1 MMRLFC
7 PIYPI
12 IASTHRSGNVA
23 GARGNLKSARK
34 SAAVFRG
41 LQRKVVNRQYVF
53 ASAALSA
60 RDEPQ
65 QRESGGIRI
74 GRVGSYSRPAGPT
87 HWSVLLAMRYGLQGN
102 HREDFKMTKTNDI
115 LSNESLGFD
124 PDVLAQRYAEEREK
138 RIRPDAETQFVQLS
152 HDSPF
157 ANKYLEEDPYSE
169 TLDRAPLKDQREVIV
184 IGGGWVGMLT
194 AARLSQAGIRD
205 VRIVESGSDFGG
217 TWYWNRYPGAQCDIE
232 SYSYLPLLEETG
244 YIPKLRYSY
253 ASEIYEHA
261 QRIGKHFDLYK
272 DAVFQTW
279 VTELRWL
286 EDESLWLVTTNRGDA
301 MRARHICLGTG
312 PANRPR
318 LPGIPGVEQ
327 FKGHSFHTCRW
338 DYDYTGGGPTGNLTG
353 LADKT
358 VAIIGTG
365 ATAVQC
371 VPALGESAKQ
381 LYVFQRTPSSVDVRN
396 NAETDPLWAES
407 LEPGWQRDRQ
417 KKFGEAFLGGPIDPA
432 FVDDGWT
439 RLTRNL
445 KELVAQSEER
455 ISGLAQIA
463 DFKTMETIRGLVDE
477 TVKDP
482 EVAEKLKAYY
492 NQFCKRPT
500 FNDFYL
506 DTFNRPNVELVDVS
520 ASQGVEAITE
530 TGIIANGQEY
540 PVDCI
545 IYASGFEITS
555 SYERRLGIPI
565 FGVAGQSI
573 YEHWEAGMRS
583 MHGLMVSGFPNL
595 FLCGGGF
602 VFQLG
607 ANYAHGIDVQAGHV
621 AYTIGE
627 LSRRGIRSANVSL
640 DAEERWIADQLET
653 KGGGFVLGGSPDTCT
668 PGYYNQEGTAKRYRN
683 VRRETYS
690 KGVGAYMKLL
700 RAWRDDGQLDG
711 LDLD

>member
-1 MMRLFC
+1 M
-7 PIYPI
+7 
-12 IASTHRSGNVA
+12 A
-23 GARGNLKSARK
+23 
-34 SAAVFRG
+34 
-41 LQRKVVNRQYVF
+41 
-53 ASAALSA
+53 
-60 RDEPQ
+60 
-65 QRESGGIRI
+65 
-74 GRVGSYSRPAGPT
+74 
-87 HWSVLLAMRYGLQGN
+87 
-102 HREDFKMTKTNDI
+102 TNDEVI
-115 LSNESLGFD
+115 SPEVLGFD
-124 PDVLAQRYAEEREK
+124 PDALAQRYAAERDK
-138 RIRPDAETQFVQLS
+138 RIRADAEAQFVQLS

-157 ANKYLEEDPYSE
+157 SNKYLEDDPYCKA
-169 TLDRAPLKDQREVIV
+169 LDRAPLKDQREVIV

-194 AARLSQAGIRD
+194 AARLVEAGISD
-205 VRIVESGSDFGG
+205 VRIVESGGDFGG

-244 YIPKLRYSY
+244 YVPKLRFSY

-261 QRIGKHFDLYK
+261 QRIGRHFDLYK

-286 EDESLWLVTTNRGDA
+286 EDESMWLVATNRGDE
-301 MRARHICLGTG
+301 MRARHVCLGTG

-318 LPGIPGVEQ
+318 LPGIPGVGK

-338 DYDYTGGGPTGNLTG
+338 DYDYTGGGPDGGLTG

-371 VPALGESAKQ
+371 VPALGEGAKQ

-396 NAETDPLWAES
+396 NAETDPEWAKN
-407 LEPGWQRDRQ
+407 LKPGWQKERQ

-432 FVDDGWT
+432 FADDGWT
-439 RLTRNL
+439 RLTRNVT
-445 KELVAQSEER
+445 ELANQTAGKVP
-455 ISGLAQIA
+455 GLLQIA
-463 DFKTMETIRGLVDE
+463 DFKTMEEIRGLVDD

-482 EVAEKLKAYY
+482 DVTEKLKAYY

-520 ASQGVEAITE
+520 ATQGVEAITE
-530 TGIIANGQEY
+530 NGIIANDKEY
-540 PVDCI
+540 AVDCI
-545 IYASGFEITS
+545 VYASGFEITS

-565 FGVAGQSI
+565 FGIGGESI
-573 YEHWEAGMRS
+573 YEHWREGMRT

-621 AYTIGE
+621 AYTITE
-627 LSRRGIRSANVSL
+627 LGSRGVKAANVSIT
-640 DAEERWIADQLET
+640 AEERWIADQLET

-668 PGYYNQEGTAKRYRN
+668 PGYYNQEGTTQRYRD

-700 RAWRDDGQLDG
+700 RQWREDGELEG
-711 LDLD
+711 LELN

>member
-1 MMRLFC
+1 M
-7 PIYPI
+7 
-12 IASTHRSGNVA
+12 ATKD
-23 GARGNLKSARK
+23 NLISPD
-34 SAAVFRG
+34 V
-41 LQRKVVNRQYVF
+41 
-53 ASAALSA
+53 
-60 RDEPQ
+60 
-65 QRESGGIRI
+65 
-74 GRVGSYSRPAGPT
+74 
-87 HWSVLLAMRYGLQGN
+87 
-102 HREDFKMTKTNDI
+102 
-115 LSNESLGFD
+115 LGFD
-124 PDVLAQRYAEEREK
+124 PDALAKRYAVERDK
-138 RIRPDAETQFVQLS
+138 RIRADAEEQFVQLS

-157 ANKYLEEDPYSE
+157 TNKYLQEDPYCKP
-169 TLDRAPLKDQREVIV
+169 LDRAPLKDQREVIV

-194 AARLSQAGIRD
+194 AARLAEAGITD

-244 YIPKLRYSY
+244 YVPKLRFSY

-261 QRIGKHFDLYK
+261 QRIGRHFDLYK

-286 EDESLWLVTTNRGDA
+286 EDESVWLLATDRGDQ
-301 MRARHICLGTG
+301 MRARHVCLGTG

-318 LPGIPGVEQ
+318 LPGIPGVEK
-327 FKGHSFHTCRW
+327 FKGHSFHTSRW
-338 DYDYTGGGPTGNLTG
+338 DYDYTGGGPDGGLSG

-371 VPALGESAKQ
+371 IPALGDGAKQ
-381 LYVFQRTPSSVDVRN
+381 LYVFQRTPSSVDMRN
-396 NAETDPLWAES
+396 NAETDPEWAKS
-407 LEPGWQRDRQ
+407 LKPGWQRERQ

-432 FVDDGWT
+432 FADDGWT
-439 RLTRNL
+439 RLTRNVA
-445 KELVAQSEER
+445 ELASQIPGKVP
-455 ISGLAQIA
+455 GLVQIA
-463 DFKTMETIRGLVDE
+463 DFKTMEEIRGLVDD
-477 TVKDP
+477 TVQNP

-520 ASQGVEAITE
+520 ATQGVEAITE
-530 TGIIANGQEY
+530 NGIVANGKEY
-540 PVDCI
+540 AVDCI
-545 IYASGFEITS
+545 VYASGFEITS

-565 FGVAGQSI
+565 FGIGGKSI
-573 YEHWEAGMRS
+573 YEHWQEGMRT

-621 AYTIGE
+621 AYTISE
-627 LSRRGIRSANVSL
+627 LGSRGVKAANVSVA
-640 DAEERWIADQLET
+640 AEERWIADQLET

-668 PGYYNQEGTAKRYRN
+668 PGYYNQEGTTQRYRN

-700 RAWRDDGQLDG
+700 RQWRADGELEG
-711 LDLD
+711 LELN

>member
-1 MMRLFC
+1 M
-7 PIYPI
+7 
-12 IASTHRSGNVA
+12 A
-23 GARGNLKSARK
+23 
-34 SAAVFRG
+34 
-41 LQRKVVNRQYVF
+41 
-53 ASAALSA
+53 
-60 RDEPQ
+60 
-65 QRESGGIRI
+65 
-74 GRVGSYSRPAGPT
+74 
-87 HWSVLLAMRYGLQGN
+87 
-102 HREDFKMTKTNDI
+102 TNDEVI
-115 LSNESLGFD
+115 SPEVLGFD
-124 PDVLAQRYAEEREK
+124 PDALAQRYAAERDK
-138 RIRPDAETQFVQLS
+138 RIRADAEAQFVQLS

-157 ANKYLEEDPYSE
+157 TNKYLEDDPYCKA
-169 TLDRAPLKDQREVIV
+169 LDRAPLKDQREVIV

-194 AARLSQAGIRD
+194 AARLVEAGISD
-205 VRIVESGSDFGG
+205 VRIVESGGDFGG

-244 YIPKLRYSY
+244 YVPKLRFSY

-261 QRIGKHFDLYK
+261 QRIGRHFDLYK

-286 EDESLWLVTTNRGDA
+286 EDESMWLVATNRGDE
-301 MRARHICLGTG
+301 MRARHVCLGTG

-318 LPGIPGVEQ
+318 LPGIPGVGK

-338 DYDYTGGGPTGNLTG
+338 DYDYTGGGPDGGLTG

-371 VPALGESAKQ
+371 VPALGEGAKQ

-396 NAETDPLWAES
+396 NAETDPEWAKN
-407 LEPGWQRDRQ
+407 LKPGWQKERQ

-432 FVDDGWT
+432 FADDGWT
-439 RLTRNL
+439 RLTRNVT
-445 KELVAQSEER
+445 ELANQTAGKVP
-455 ISGLAQIA
+455 GLLQIA
-463 DFKTMETIRGLVDE
+463 DFKTMEEIRGLVDD

-482 EVAEKLKAYY
+482 AVAEKLKAYY

-520 ASQGVEAITE
+520 ATQGVEAITE
-530 TGIIANGQEY
+530 NGIIANDKEY
-540 PVDCI
+540 AVDCI
-545 IYASGFEITS
+545 VYASGFEITS

-565 FGVAGQSI
+565 FGIGGESI
-573 YEHWEAGMRS
+573 YEHWREGMRT

-621 AYTIGE
+621 AYTITE
-627 LSRRGIRSANVSL
+627 LGSRGVKAANVSIT
-640 DAEERWIADQLET
+640 AEERWIADQLET

-668 PGYYNQEGTAKRYRN
+668 PGYYNQEGTTQRYRD

-700 RAWRDDGQLDG
+700 RQWREDGELEG
-711 LDLD
+711 LELN

>member
-1 MMRLFC
+1 MTATDN
-7 PIYPI
+7 P
-12 IASTHRSGNVA
+12 
-23 GARGNLKSARK
+23 
-34 SAAVFRG
+34 
-41 LQRKVVNRQYVF
+41 
-53 ASAALSA
+53 LS
-60 RDEPQ
+60 
-65 QRESGGIRI
+65 RE
-74 GRVGSYSRPAGPT
+74 
-87 HWSVLLAMRYGLQGN
+87 
-102 HREDFKMTKTNDI
+102 K
-115 LSNESLGFD
+115 LGFD
-124 PDVLAQRYAEEREK
+124 PDALAKRYALEREK
-138 RIRPDAETQFVQLS
+138 RVRPDAEAQFVQLS

-157 ANKYLEEDPYSE
+157 GNKYLEEDPYCEPDS
-169 TLDRAPLKDQREVIV
+169 RAPLKDEREVIV

-194 AARLSQAGIRD
+194 AARLIQAGVQD
-205 VRIVESGSDFGG
+205 VRIVESGGDFGG

-244 YIPKLRYSY
+244 YVPKLRFSY

-261 QRIGKHFDLYK
+261 QRIGQHFNLYK

-286 EDESLWLVTTNRGDA
+286 EDEAMWLVSTNRGDE
-301 MRARHICLGTG
+301 MRARHVCLGTG

-318 LPGIPGVEQ
+318 LPGIPGVES

-338 DYDYTGGGPTGNLTG
+338 DYDYTGGGPEGNLTG
-353 LADKT
+353 LKDKN

-371 VPALGESAKQ
+371 VPALGKSAKQ
-381 LYVFQRTPSSVDVRN
+381 LYVFQRTPSSVDLRN
-396 NAETDPLWAES
+396 NAETDPEWAKN
-407 LEPGWQRDRQ
+407 LKPGWQKERQ

-445 KELVAQSEER
+445 KAMASQVEGKAPGLVQM
-455 ISGLAQIA
+455 A
-463 DFKTMETIRGLVDE
+463 DFKTMEDIRGLVDDA
-477 TVKDP
+477 VKDP

-500 FNDFYL
+500 FNDYYL
-506 DTFNRPNVELVDVS
+506 DTFNRPNVELIDVS
-520 ASQGVEAITE
+520 ATQGVEAIT
-530 TGIIANGQEY
+530 ANGIMANGKEY

-545 IYASGFEITS
+545 VYASGFEITS
-555 SYERRLGIPI
+555 SYERRLGIPV
-565 FGVAGQSI
+565 FGIEGKSI
-573 YEHWEAGMRS
+573 YDHWQDGMRT

-621 AYTIGE
+621 AYTISE
-627 LSRRGIRSANVSL
+627 LANRGIKSANVSNE
-640 DAEERWIADQLET
+640 AEERWIADQLET
-653 KGGGFVLGGSPDTCT
+653 KGSGLVLGGSPDTCT

-700 RAWRDDGQLDG
+700 RKWREDGG
-711 LDLD
+711 LNGLELE

>member
-1 MMRLFC
+1 M
-7 PIYPI
+7 
-12 IASTHRSGNVA
+12 A
-23 GARGNLKSARK
+23 
-34 SAAVFRG
+34 
-41 LQRKVVNRQYVF
+41 
-53 ASAALSA
+53 
-60 RDEPQ
+60 
-65 QRESGGIRI
+65 
-74 GRVGSYSRPAGPT
+74 
-87 HWSVLLAMRYGLQGN
+87 
-102 HREDFKMTKTNDI
+102 TNDEVI
-115 LSNESLGFD
+115 SPEVLGFD
-124 PDVLAQRYAEEREK
+124 PDALAQRYAAERDK
-138 RIRPDAETQFVQLS
+138 RIRADAEAQFVQLS

-157 ANKYLEEDPYSE
+157 TNKYLEDDPYCKA
-169 TLDRAPLKDQREVIV
+169 LDRAPLKDQREVIV

-194 AARLSQAGIRD
+194 AARLVEAGISD
-205 VRIVESGSDFGG
+205 VRIVESGGDFGG

-244 YIPKLRYSY
+244 YVPKLRFSY

-261 QRIGKHFDLYK
+261 QRIGRHFDLYK

-286 EDESLWLVTTNRGDA
+286 EDESMWLVATNRGDE
-301 MRARHICLGTG
+301 MRARHVCLGTG

-318 LPGIPGVEQ
+318 LPGIPGVGK

-338 DYDYTGGGPTGNLTG
+338 DYDYTGGGPDGGLTG

-371 VPALGESAKQ
+371 VPALGEGAKQ

-396 NAETDPLWAES
+396 NAETDPEWAKN
-407 LEPGWQRDRQ
+407 LKPGWQKERQ

-432 FVDDGWT
+432 FADDGWT
-439 RLTRNL
+439 RLTRNVT
-445 KELVAQSEER
+445 ELANQTAGKVP
-455 ISGLAQIA
+455 GLLQIA
-463 DFKTMETIRGLVDE
+463 DFKTMEEIRGLVDD

-482 EVAEKLKAYY
+482 DVAEKLKAYY

-520 ASQGVEAITE
+520 ATQGVEAITE
-530 TGIIANGQEY
+530 NGIIANDKEY
-540 PVDCI
+540 AVDCI
-545 IYASGFEITS
+545 VYASGFEITS

-565 FGVAGQSI
+565 FGIGGESI
-573 YEHWEAGMRS
+573 YEHWREGMRT

-621 AYTIGE
+621 AYTITE
-627 LSRRGIRSANVSL
+627 LGSRGVKAANVSIT
-640 DAEERWIADQLET
+640 AEERWIADQLET

-668 PGYYNQEGTAKRYRN
+668 PGYYNQEGTTQRYRD

-700 RAWRDDGQLDG
+700 RQWREDGKLEG
-711 LDLD
+711 LELN

>member
-1 MMRLFC
+1 M
-7 PIYPI
+7 
-12 IASTHRSGNVA
+12 SKNDNV
-23 GARGNLKSARK
+23 
-34 SAAVFRG
+34 
-41 LQRKVVNRQYVF
+41 
-53 ASAALSA
+53 
-60 RDEPQ
+60 
-65 QRESGGIRI
+65 
-74 GRVGSYSRPAGPT
+74 
-87 HWSVLLAMRYGLQGN
+87 
-102 HREDFKMTKTNDI
+102 
-115 LSNESLGFD
+115 LSNDALGFD
-124 PDVLAQRYAEEREK
+124 PDVLAQRYTTERDK
-138 RIRPDAETQFVQLS
+138 RIRADAEEQFLQLS

-157 ANKYLEEDPYSE
+157 ANKYLEEDPYCE
-169 TLDRAPLKDQREVIV
+169 PLERAPLKDEREVIV

-194 AARLSQAGIRD
+194 ATRLIQAGIRD
-205 VRIVESGSDFGG
+205 VRIIESGGDFGG

-244 YIPKLRYSY
+244 YVPKLRFSY

-286 EDESLWLVTTNRGDA
+286 EDESVWQVKTNRGDE

-338 DYDYTGGGPTGNLTG
+338 DYNYTGGSPEGDLTG

-371 VPALGESAKQ
+371 VPALGAGAKQ

-396 NAETDPLWAES
+396 NAETDPEWAKN
-407 LEPGWQRDRQ
+407 LKPGWQKQRQ

-432 FVDDGWT
+432 FADDGWT
-439 RLTRNL
+439 RLTRNVT
-445 KELVAQSEER
+445 ELARQTEGK
-455 ISGLAQIA
+455 IPGLVQIA
-463 DFKTMETIRGLVDE
+463 DFKTMEAIRSLVDDAVE
-477 TVKDP
+477 DAA
-482 EVAEKLKAYY
+482 VADKLKAYY

-506 DTFNRPNVELVDVS
+506 ETFNRPNVELVDVS
-520 ASQGVEAITE
+520 ATQGVEAITE
-530 TGIIANGQEY
+530 NGIVANGKEY
-540 PVDCI
+540 AVDCI
-545 IYASGFEITS
+545 VYASGFEITS

-565 FGVAGQSI
+565 FGVEDKSI
-573 YEHWEAGMRS
+573 YEHWQEGMRT

-607 ANYAHGIDVQAGHV
+607 ANYAHGIDVQASHV
-621 AYTIGE
+621 AYTISE
-627 LSRRGIRSANVSL
+627 LANRGIKSANVSFA
-640 DAEERWIADQLET
+640 AEESWIADQLET
-653 KGGGFVLGGSPDTCT
+653 KGSGFVLGGSPDTCT
-668 PGYYNQEGTAKRYRN
+668 PGYYNQEGTTERYRN

-700 RAWRDDGQLDG
+700 RQWRADGELKG
-711 LDLD
+711 LELR

>member
-1 MMRLFC
+1 M
-7 PIYPI
+7 
-12 IASTHRSGNVA
+12 SV
-23 GARGNLKSARK
+23 KSDPF
-34 SAAVFRG
+34 S
-41 LQRKVVNRQYVF
+41 
-53 ASAALSA
+53 
-60 RDEPQ
+60 
-65 QRESGGIRI
+65 I
-74 GRVGSYSRPAGPT
+74 
-87 HWSVLLAMRYGLQGN
+87 
-102 HREDFKMTKTNDI
+102 
-115 LSNESLGFD
+115 ESLGFD
-124 PDVLAQRYAEEREK
+124 ADALAKRYAEEREK
-138 RIRPDAETQFVQLS
+138 RIREDAEAQFVQLS

-157 ANKYLEEDPYSE
+157 ANKYLEEDPYCE
-169 TLDRAPLKDQREVIV
+169 PVQREPIKDEREVIV

-194 AARLSQAGIRD
+194 AARLVQAGIEG
-205 VRIVESGSDFGG
+205 VRIVESGGDFGG

-244 YIPKLRYSY
+244 YVPKLRYSF
-253 ASEIYEHA
+253 APEIYEHA
-261 QRIGKHFDLYK
+261 QRIGEHFGLYE

-286 EDESLWLVTTNRGDA
+286 DNEKRWLVQTNHGDE

-318 LPGIPGVEQ
+318 LPGIPGVED

-338 DYDYTGGGPTGNLTG
+338 DYDYTGGSHEGGLDN

-396 NAETDPLWAES
+396 NAETDPEWAAG
-407 LEPGWQRDRQ
+407 LKPGWQKERQ

-432 FVDDGWT
+432 FIDDGWT
-439 RLTRNL
+439 RLTRNVKAL
-445 KELVAQSEER
+445 ASKATEQVSNLVQ
-455 ISGLAQIA
+455 LA
-463 DFKTMETIRGLVDE
+463 DFKTMEEIRGLVDE

-482 EVAEKLKAYY
+482 ETADKLKAYY

-500 FNDFYL
+500 FNDHYL
-506 DTFNRPNVELVDVS
+506 ATFNRENVELVDVS
-520 ASQGVEAITE
+520 TTQGVEAITE
-530 TGIIANGQEY
+530 RGIMANGKEY
-540 PVDCI
+540 EVDCI

-565 FGVAGQSI
+565 FGMGGQSI
-573 YEHWEAGMRS
+573 YEHWQDGMRS

-595 FLCGGGF
+595 YMCGGGF

-621 AYTIGE
+621 AYTISE
-627 LSRRGIRSANVSL
+627 LSRRGIQSANVSHE
-640 DAEERWIADQLET
+640 AEEQWISDQLDT
-653 KGGGFVLGGSPDTCT
+653 RISGFVLGGSPDTCT
-668 PGYYNQEGTAKRYRN
+668 PGYYNQEGTSKRYRD

-700 RAWRDDGQLDG
+700 RDWRESNTLEG
-711 LDLD
+711 LELS

>member
-1 MMRLFC
+1 MPAPDNVF
-7 PIYPI
+7 
-12 IASTHRSGNVA
+12 ST
-23 GARGNLKSARK
+23 
-34 SAAVFRG
+34 
-41 LQRKVVNRQYVF
+41 
-53 ASAALSA
+53 
-60 RDEPQ
+60 
-65 QRESGGIRI
+65 
-74 GRVGSYSRPAGPT
+74 
-87 HWSVLLAMRYGLQGN
+87 
-102 HREDFKMTKTNDI
+102 
-115 LSNESLGFD
+115 ESLGFD
-124 PDVLAQRYAEEREK
+124 PDALAQRYSAEREK
-138 RIRPDAETQFVQLS
+138 RIRPDAESQFVQLS
-152 HDSPF
+152 NDSPF
-157 ANKYLEEDPYSE
+157 ANKYLEEDPYCTASE
-169 TLDRAPLKDQREVIV
+169 RAPLKDEREVIV

-194 AARLSQAGIRD
+194 AARLIQAGVPD
-205 VRIVESGSDFGG
+205 VRIIESGGDFGG

-244 YIPKLRYSY
+244 YVPKLRFSY

-261 QRIGKHFDLYK
+261 QRIGRHFDLYK

-286 EDESLWLVTTNRGDA
+286 DDESKWLVTTNRGDE

-318 LPGIPGVEQ
+318 LPGIPGVET

-338 DYDYTGGGPTGNLTG
+338 DYDYTGGGPDGG
-353 LADKT
+353 LAGLSDKT

-371 VPALGESAKQ
+371 IPALGQSAKQ
-381 LYVFQRTPSSVDVRN
+381 LYVFQRTPSSVDLRN
-396 NAETDPLWAES
+396 NAETDPEWAKN
-407 LEPGWQRDRQ
+407 LKPGWQKERQ

-445 KELVAQSEER
+445 KDLLSQSE
-455 ISGLAQIA
+455 GKAPGAVQIA
-463 DFKTMETIRGLVDE
+463 DFKTMEEIRGLVDD

-482 EVAEKLKAYY
+482 VVAEKLKAYY

-506 DTFNRPNVELVDVS
+506 DTFNRSNVELVDVS
-520 ASQGVEAITE
+520 ASQGVEQINE
-530 TGIIANGQEY
+530 NGIVANGQEY

-545 IYASGFEITS
+545 VYASGFEITS

-565 FGVAGQSI
+565 YGAGGKSI
-573 YEHWEAGMRS
+573 YEHWQDGMRT

-621 AYTIGE
+621 AYTISE
-627 LSRRGIRSANVSL
+627 LSGRGIKSANASIE
-640 DAEERWIADQLET
+640 AEERWIADQLDS
-653 KGGGFVLGGSPDTCT
+653 KGSGFVLGGSPDTCT

-683 VRRETYS
+683 VRRETYG

-700 RAWRDDGQLDG
+700 RQWREDGNLDG
-711 LDLD
+711 LELN

>member
-1 MMRLFC
+1 M
-7 PIYPI
+7 
-12 IASTHRSGNVA
+12 
-23 GARGNLKSARK
+23 
-34 SAAVFRG
+34 
-41 LQRKVVNRQYVF
+41 
-53 ASAALSA
+53 
-60 RDEPQ
+60 D
-65 QRESGGIRI
+65 
-74 GRVGSYSRPAGPT
+74 
-87 HWSVLLAMRYGLQGN
+87 
-102 HREDFKMTKTNDI
+102 TNDKVI
-115 LSNESLGFD
+115 SPEALGFD
-124 PDVLAQRYAEEREK
+124 PDALSQRYAAERDK
-138 RIRPDAETQFVQLS
+138 RIRADAEAQFVQLS

-157 ANKYLEEDPYSE
+157 TNKYLEADPYCE
-169 TLDRAPLKDQREVIV
+169 PLERAPLKDEREVIV

-194 AARLSQAGIRD
+194 AARLVEAGITD
-205 VRIVESGSDFGG
+205 VRIVESGGDFGG

-244 YIPKLRYSY
+244 YIPKLRFSY

-286 EDESLWLVTTNRGDA
+286 EDESMWLVATNRGDE
-301 MRARHICLGTG
+301 MRARHVCLGTG

-318 LPGIPGVEQ
+318 LPGIPGVEK
-327 FKGHSFHTCRW
+327 FTGHSFHTCRW
-338 DYDYTGGGPTGNLTG
+338 DYEYTGGGPDGGLTG

-371 VPALGESAKQ
+371 VPALGAGAKQ
-381 LYVFQRTPSSVDVRN
+381 LYVFQRTPSSVDARN
-396 NAETDPLWAES
+396 NAETDPEWAKN
-407 LEPGWQRDRQ
+407 LKPGWQKERQ

-432 FVDDGWT
+432 FADDGWT

-445 KELVAQSEER
+445 SDLASQTEGKVPGLV
-455 ISGLAQIA
+455 QIA
-463 DFKTMETIRGLVDE
+463 DFKTMEEIRGLVDD
-477 TVKDP
+477 TVQDP

-520 ASQGVEAITE
+520 ATQGVEAITE
-530 TGIIANGQEY
+530 NGIVANGKEY
-540 PVDCI
+540 AVDCI
-545 IYASGFEITS
+545 VYASGFEITS

-565 FGVAGQSI
+565 FGVGGKSI
-573 YEHWEAGMRS
+573 YEHWQEGMRT

-621 AYTIGE
+621 AYTITE
-627 LSRRGIRSANVSL
+627 LRNRGVKAANVSVA
-640 DAEERWIADQLET
+640 AEERWIADQLET

-668 PGYYNQEGTAKRYRN
+668 PGYYNQEGTTQRYRN

-700 RAWRDDGQLDG
+700 RQWRADGELEG
-711 LDLD
+711 LELN

>member
-1 MMRLFC
+1 M
-7 PIYPI
+7 
-12 IASTHRSGNVA
+12 TKND
-23 GARGNLKSARK
+23 
-34 SAAVFRG
+34 AVFSSD
-41 LQRKVVNRQYVF
+41 
-53 ASAALSA
+53 A
-60 RDEPQ
+60 
-65 QRESGGIRI
+65 
-74 GRVGSYSRPAGPT
+74 
-87 HWSVLLAMRYGLQGN
+87 
-102 HREDFKMTKTNDI
+102 
-115 LSNESLGFD
+115 LGFD
-124 PDVLAQRYAEEREK
+124 PEVLSQRYAQERDK
-138 RIRPDAETQFVQLS
+138 RIRADAEAQFVQLS

-157 ANKYLEEDPYSE
+157 ANKYLQEDPYCE
-169 TLDRAPLKDQREVIV
+169 LQERAPLNDVREVIV

-194 AARLSQAGIRD
+194 AARLVQAGVSG
-205 VRIVESGSDFGG
+205 VRIVESGGDFGG

-244 YIPKLRYSY
+244 YVPKLRFSY

-261 QRIGKHFDLYK
+261 QRIGRHFDLYK
-272 DAVFQTW
+272 EAVFQTW

-286 EDESLWLVTTNRGDA
+286 EQESMWLVLTNRGDE
-301 MRARHICLGTG
+301 MRARHVCLGTG

-318 LPGIPGVEQ
+318 LPGIPGVEK

-338 DYDYTGGGPTGNLTG
+338 DYDYTGGGPDGGLTG

-371 VPALGESAKQ
+371 VPALGEGAKQ
-381 LYVFQRTPSSVDVRN
+381 LYVFQRTPSSVDLRN
-396 NAETDPLWAES
+396 NAETDPEWAAN
-407 LEPGWQRDRQ
+407 LKPGWQKERQ

-439 RLTRNL
+439 RLTRNVA
-445 KELVAQSEER
+445 ELARRSEGNTP
-455 ISGLAQIA
+455 GLVQLA
-463 DFKTMETIRGLVDE
+463 DFKTMEEIRALVDDA
-477 TVKDP
+477 VQDA

-506 DTFNRPNVELVDVS
+506 ETFNRPNVELVDVS
-520 ASQGVEAITE
+520 ATQGVEAITE
-530 TGIIANGQEY
+530 SGIVANGKEY

-545 IYASGFEITS
+545 VYASGFEITS

-565 FGVAGQSI
+565 FGIAGKSI
-573 YEHWEAGMRS
+573 YEHWQEGMRT

-595 FLCGGGF
+595 YLCGGGF

-607 ANYAHGIDVQAGHV
+607 ANYAHGIDVQATHV
-621 AYTIGE
+621 AHTISE
-627 LSRRGIRSANVSL
+627 LNNRGIKSANVSI

-653 KGGGFVLGGSPDTCT
+653 RGSGFVLGGSPDTCT
-668 PGYYNQEGTAKRYRN
+668 PGYYNQEGTTERYRN

-690 KGVGAYMKLL
+690 KGVGAYIKVL
-700 RAWRDDGQLDG
+700 RRWREKGELEG
-711 LDLD
+711 LELS

>member
-1 MMRLFC
+1 M
-7 PIYPI
+7 
-12 IASTHRSGNVA
+12 A
-23 GARGNLKSARK
+23 
-34 SAAVFRG
+34 
-41 LQRKVVNRQYVF
+41 
-53 ASAALSA
+53 
-60 RDEPQ
+60 
-65 QRESGGIRI
+65 
-74 GRVGSYSRPAGPT
+74 
-87 HWSVLLAMRYGLQGN
+87 
-102 HREDFKMTKTNDI
+102 TNDEVI
-115 LSNESLGFD
+115 SPEVLGFD
-124 PDVLAQRYAEEREK
+124 PDALAQRYAAERDK
-138 RIRPDAETQFVQLS
+138 RIRADAEAQFVQLS

-157 ANKYLEEDPYSE
+157 TNKYLEDDPYCKA
-169 TLDRAPLKDQREVIV
+169 LDRAPLKDQREVIV

-194 AARLSQAGIRD
+194 AARLVEAGISD
-205 VRIVESGSDFGG
+205 VRIVESGGDFGG

-244 YIPKLRYSY
+244 YVPKLRFSY

-261 QRIGKHFDLYK
+261 QRIGRHFDLYK

-286 EDESLWLVTTNRGDA
+286 EDESMWLVATNRGDE
-301 MRARHICLGTG
+301 MRARHVCLGTG

-318 LPGIPGVEQ
+318 LPGIPGVGK

-338 DYDYTGGGPTGNLTG
+338 DYDYTGGGPDGGLTG

-371 VPALGESAKQ
+371 VPALGEGAKQ

-396 NAETDPLWAES
+396 NAETDPEWAKN
-407 LEPGWQRDRQ
+407 LKPGWQKERQ

-432 FVDDGWT
+432 FADDGWT
-439 RLTRNL
+439 RLTRNVT
-445 KELVAQSEER
+445 ELTNQTAGKVP
-455 ISGLAQIA
+455 GLLQIA
-463 DFKTMETIRGLVDE
+463 DFKTMEEIRGLVDD

-482 EVAEKLKAYY
+482 DVAEKLKAYY

-520 ASQGVEAITE
+520 ATQGVEAITE
-530 TGIIANGQEY
+530 NGIIANDKEY
-540 PVDCI
+540 AVDCI
-545 IYASGFEITS
+545 VYASGFEITS

-565 FGVAGQSI
+565 FGIGGESI
-573 YEHWEAGMRS
+573 YEHWREGMRT

-621 AYTIGE
+621 AYTITE
-627 LSRRGIRSANVSL
+627 LGSRGVKAANVSIT
-640 DAEERWIADQLET
+640 AEERWIADQLET

-668 PGYYNQEGTAKRYRN
+668 PGYYNQEGTTQRYRD

-700 RAWRDDGQLDG
+700 RQWREDGELEG
-711 LDLD
+711 LELN

>member
-1 MMRLFC
+1 M
-7 PIYPI
+7 
-12 IASTHRSGNVA
+12 S
-23 GARGNLKSARK
+23 
-34 SAAVFRG
+34 
-41 LQRKVVNRQYVF
+41 VN
-53 ASAALSA
+53 
-60 RDEPQ
+60 
-65 QRESGGIRI
+65 
-74 GRVGSYSRPAGPT
+74 
-87 HWSVLLAMRYGLQGN
+87 
-102 HREDFKMTKTNDI
+102 NDPFSI
-115 LSNESLGFD
+115 DSLGFD
-124 PDVLAQRYAEEREK
+124 PDTLSKRYAVEREK
-138 RIRPDAETQFVQLS
+138 RIREDAEAQFVQLS

-157 ANKYLEEDPYSE
+157 ANKYLEEDPYCE
-169 TLDRAPLKDQREVIV
+169 PVQRDPIKDEREVIV

-194 AARLSQAGIRD
+194 AARLVQAGIEG
-205 VRIVESGSDFGG
+205 VRIVESGGDFGG

-244 YIPKLRYSY
+244 YVPKLRYSF
-253 ASEIYEHA
+253 APEIYEHA
-261 QRIGKHFDLYK
+261 QRIGQHFGLYE

-286 EDESLWLVTTNRGDA
+286 EEDNRWLVQTNHGDE

-318 LPGIPGVEQ
+318 LPGIPGVEN

-338 DYDYTGGGPTGNLTG
+338 DYDYTGGSHEGGLEN

-396 NAETDPLWAES
+396 NAETDPKWAAS
-407 LEPGWQRDRQ
+407 LKPGWQKERQ
-417 KKFGEAFLGGPIDPA
+417 KKFGEAFLGGPIDQA

-439 RLTRNL
+439 RLTRNVRTL
-445 KELVAQSEER
+445 ASKATEQVSNLVQ
-455 ISGLAQIA
+455 LA
-463 DFKTMETIRGLVDE
+463 DFKTMEEIRGLVDE
-477 TVKDP
+477 TVRDP
-482 EVAEKLKAYY
+482 ETADKLKAYY

-500 FNDFYL
+500 FNDHYL
-506 DTFNRPNVELVDVS
+506 DTFNRDNVELVDVS
-520 ASQGVEAITE
+520 TTQGVEAITE
-530 TGIIANGQEY
+530 RGVVASGKEY
-540 PVDCI
+540 EVDCI

-565 FGVAGQSI
+565 FGIGGRSI
-573 YEHWEAGMRS
+573 YEHWQDGMRS

-595 FLCGGGF
+595 YMCGGGF

-621 AYTIGE
+621 AYTISE
-627 LSRRGIRSANVSL
+627 LSRRGIQSANVSHQ
-640 DAEERWIADQLET
+640 AEEHWISNQLDT
-653 KGGGFVLGGSPDTCT
+653 RISSFVLGGSPDTCT
-668 PGYYNQEGTAKRYRN
+668 PGYYNQEGTRKRYRD

-700 RAWRDDGQLDG
+700 RDWRESNMLEG
-711 LDLD
+711 LELS

>member
-1 MMRLFC
+1 M
-7 PIYPI
+7 
-12 IASTHRSGNVA
+12 SGAQNP
-23 GARGNLKSARK
+23 
-34 SAAVFRG
+34 F
-41 LQRKVVNRQYVF
+41 
-53 ASAALSA
+53 
-60 RDEPQ
+60 
-65 QRESGGIRI
+65 
-74 GRVGSYSRPAGPT
+74 
-87 HWSVLLAMRYGLQGN
+87 
-102 HREDFKMTKTNDI
+102 
-115 LSNESLGFD
+115 SNEALGFD
-124 PDVLAQRYAEEREK
+124 PDALTKRYAAEREK
-138 RIRPDAETQFVQLS
+138 RIREDAEAQFVQLS

-157 ANKYLEEDPYSE
+157 ANKYLEEDPYCE
-169 TLDRAPLKDQREVIV
+169 ALQRDPIRDEREVIV

-194 AARLSQAGIRD
+194 AARLVQAGIEG
-205 VRIVESGSDFGG
+205 VRIVESGGDFGG

-244 YIPKLRYSY
+244 YVPKLRYSF
-253 ASEIYEHA
+253 APEIYEHA
-261 QRIGKHFDLYK
+261 QRIGQHFGLYE

-286 EDESLWLVTTNRGDA
+286 EDERRWLVQTNHDDE

-318 LPGIPGVEQ
+318 LPGIPGVEG

-338 DYDYTGGGPTGNLTG
+338 DYDYTGGSHEGNLTK
-353 LADKT
+353 LADRT

-396 NAETDPLWAES
+396 NAETDPEWAAS
-407 LEPGWQRDRQ
+407 LKPGWQKERQ
-417 KKFGEAFLGGPIDPA
+417 KKFGEAFLGGPIDQA
-432 FVDDGWT
+432 FIDDGWT
-439 RLTRNL
+439 RLTRNVKTL
-445 KELVAQSEER
+445 ASKATEQISNLVQ
-455 ISGLAQIA
+455 LA
-463 DFKTMETIRGLVDE
+463 DFKTMEEIRGLVDE

-482 EVAEKLKAYY
+482 ETADKLKAYY

-500 FNDFYL
+500 FNDHYL
-506 DTFNRPNVELVDVS
+506 ETFNRDNVELVDVS
-520 ASQGVEAITE
+520 ATQGVEAINE
-530 TGIIANGQEY
+530 RGIVANGKEY
-540 PVDCI
+540 EVDCI

-565 FGVAGQSI
+565 FGMGGQSI
-573 YEHWEAGMRS
+573 YKHWQDGMRS

-595 FLCGGGF
+595 YMCGGGF

-621 AYTIGE
+621 AYTISE
-627 LSRRGIRSANVSL
+627 LSRRGIEAANVSHE
-640 DAEERWIADQLET
+640 AEEQWISDQLDT
-653 KGGGFVLGGSPDTCT
+653 RISGFVLGGSPDTCT
-668 PGYYNQEGTAKRYRN
+668 PGYYNQEGTSKRYRD

-700 RAWRDDGQLDG
+700 RDWRESNTLEG
-711 LDLD
+711 LELS

>member
-1 MMRLFC
+1 M
-7 PIYPI
+7 
-12 IASTHRSGNVA
+12 SV
-23 GARGNLKSARK
+23 KSDPF
-34 SAAVFRG
+34 S
-41 LQRKVVNRQYVF
+41 
-53 ASAALSA
+53 
-60 RDEPQ
+60 
-65 QRESGGIRI
+65 I
-74 GRVGSYSRPAGPT
+74 
-87 HWSVLLAMRYGLQGN
+87 
-102 HREDFKMTKTNDI
+102 
-115 LSNESLGFD
+115 ESLGFD
-124 PDVLAQRYAEEREK
+124 ADALAKRYAEEREK
-138 RIRPDAETQFVQLS
+138 RIREDAEAQFVQLS

-157 ANKYLEEDPYSE
+157 ANKYLEEDPYCE
-169 TLDRAPLKDQREVIV
+169 PVQRDPIKDEREVIV

-194 AARLSQAGIRD
+194 AARLVQAGIEG
-205 VRIVESGSDFGG
+205 VRIVESGGDFGG

-244 YIPKLRYSY
+244 YVPKLRYSF
-253 ASEIYEHA
+253 APEIYEHA
-261 QRIGKHFDLYK
+261 QRIGQHFGLYE

-286 EDESLWLVTTNRGDA
+286 DNEKRWLVQTNHDDE

-318 LPGIPGVEQ
+318 LPGIPGVED

-338 DYDYTGGGPTGNLTG
+338 DYDYTGGSHEGGLDN
-353 LADKT
+353 LADRT

-396 NAETDPLWAES
+396 NAETDPEWAAG
-407 LEPGWQRDRQ
+407 LKPGWQKERQ

-439 RLTRNL
+439 RLTRNVKAL
-445 KELVAQSEER
+445 ASKATEQVSNLVQ
-455 ISGLAQIA
+455 LA
-463 DFKTMETIRGLVDE
+463 DFKTMEEIRGLVDE

-482 EVAEKLKAYY
+482 ETADKLKAYY

-500 FNDFYL
+500 FNDHYL
-506 DTFNRPNVELVDVS
+506 ATFNRENVELVDVS
-520 ASQGVEAITE
+520 TTQGVEAITE
-530 TGIIANGQEY
+530 RGIMANGKEY
-540 PVDCI
+540 EVDCI
-545 IYASGFEITS
+545 IYASGSEITS

-565 FGVAGQSI
+565 FGMRGQSI
-573 YEHWEAGMRS
+573 YEHWQDGMRS

-595 FLCGGGF
+595 YMCGGGF

-621 AYTIGE
+621 AYTISE
-627 LSRRGIRSANVSL
+627 LSRRGIQSANVSHE
-640 DAEERWIADQLET
+640 AEEQWISDQLDT
-653 KGGGFVLGGSPDTCT
+653 RISGFVLGGSPDTCT
-668 PGYYNQEGTAKRYRN
+668 PGYYNQEGTSKRYRD

-700 RAWRDDGQLDG
+700 RDWRESNTLEG
-711 LDLD
+711 LELS

>member
-1 MMRLFC
+1 MSEAQHPF
-7 PIYPI
+7 
-12 IASTHRSGNVA
+12 
-23 GARGNLKSARK
+23 
-34 SAAVFRG
+34 
-41 LQRKVVNRQYVF
+41 
-53 ASAALSA
+53 
-60 RDEPQ
+60 
-65 QRESGGIRI
+65 
-74 GRVGSYSRPAGPT
+74 
-87 HWSVLLAMRYGLQGN
+87 
-102 HREDFKMTKTNDI
+102 
-115 LSNESLGFD
+115 SNEALGFD
-124 PDVLAQRYAEEREK
+124 PDALAKRYAEEREK
-138 RIRPDAETQFVQLS
+138 RIREDAEAQFVQLS

-157 ANKYLEEDPYSE
+157 ANKYLEEDPYCE
-169 TLDRAPLKDQREVIV
+169 PVQRDPIKDEREVIV

-194 AARLSQAGIRD
+194 AARLVQAGIEG
-205 VRIVESGSDFGG
+205 VRIVESGGDFGG

-244 YIPKLRYSY
+244 YVPKLRYSF
-253 ASEIYEHA
+253 APEIYEHA
-261 QRIGKHFDLYK
+261 QRIGQHFGLYE

-286 EDESLWLVTTNRGDA
+286 EDEKRWLVQTNHGDE

-318 LPGIPGVEQ
+318 LPGIPGVEE
-327 FKGHSFHTCRW
+327 FRGHSFHTCRW
-338 DYDYTGGGPTGNLTG
+338 DYDYTGGSHEGGLDN

-396 NAETDPLWAES
+396 NAETDPEWAAG
-407 LEPGWQRDRQ
+407 LKPGWQKERQ

-432 FVDDGWT
+432 FIDDGWT
-439 RLTRNL
+439 RLTRNVKTL
-445 KELVAQSEER
+445 ASKATEQVSNLVQ
-455 ISGLAQIA
+455 LA
-463 DFKTMETIRGLVDE
+463 DFKTMEEIRGLVDE

-482 EVAEKLKAYY
+482 ETADKLKAYY

-500 FNDFYL
+500 FNDHYL
-506 DTFNRPNVELVDVS
+506 ATFNRENVELVDVS
-520 ASQGVEAITE
+520 TTQGVEAITE
-530 TGIIANGQEY
+530 RGIVANGKEY
-540 PVDCI
+540 EVDCI

-565 FGVAGQSI
+565 FGMGGQSI
-573 YEHWEAGMRS
+573 YEHWQDGMRS

-595 FLCGGGF
+595 YMCGGGF

-621 AYTIGE
+621 AYTISE
-627 LSRRGIRSANVSL
+627 LSRRGIQSANVSHE
-640 DAEERWIADQLET
+640 AEEQWISDQLDT
-653 KGGGFVLGGSPDTCT
+653 RISGFVLGGSPDTCT
-668 PGYYNQEGTAKRYRN
+668 PGYYNQEGTSKRYRD

-700 RAWRDDGQLDG
+700 RDWRESNTLEG
-711 LDLD
+711 LELS

>member
-1 MMRLFC
+1 M
-7 PIYPI
+7 
-12 IASTHRSGNVA
+12 S
-23 GARGNLKSARK
+23 
-34 SAAVFRG
+34 
-41 LQRKVVNRQYVF
+41 VN
-53 ASAALSA
+53 
-60 RDEPQ
+60 
-65 QRESGGIRI
+65 
-74 GRVGSYSRPAGPT
+74 
-87 HWSVLLAMRYGLQGN
+87 
-102 HREDFKMTKTNDI
+102 NDPFSI
-115 LSNESLGFD
+115 DSLGFD
-124 PDVLAQRYAEEREK
+124 PDTLSKRYAVEREK
-138 RIRPDAETQFVQLS
+138 RIREDAEAQFVQLS

-157 ANKYLEEDPYSE
+157 ANKYLEEDPYCE
-169 TLDRAPLKDQREVIV
+169 PVQRDPIKDEREVIV
-184 IGGGWVGMLT
+184 VGGGWVGMLT
-194 AARLSQAGIRD
+194 AARLVQAGIEG
-205 VRIVESGSDFGG
+205 VRIVESGGDFGG

-244 YIPKLRYSY
+244 YVPKLRYSF
-253 ASEIYEHA
+253 APEIYEHA
-261 QRIGKHFDLYK
+261 QRIGQHFGLYE

-286 EDESLWLVTTNRGDA
+286 EDDNRWLVQTNHGDE

-318 LPGIPGVEQ
+318 LPDIPGVEN

-338 DYDYTGGGPTGNLTG
+338 DYDYTGGSHEGGLEN

-396 NAETDPLWAES
+396 NAETDPKWAAS
-407 LEPGWQRDRQ
+407 LKPGWQKERQ

-439 RLTRNL
+439 RLTRNVRTL
-445 KELVAQSEER
+445 ASKATEQVSNLVQ
-455 ISGLAQIA
+455 LA
-463 DFKTMETIRGLVDE
+463 DFKTMEEIRGLVDE
-477 TVKDP
+477 TVRDP
-482 EVAEKLKAYY
+482 ETADKLKAYY

-500 FNDFYL
+500 FNDHYL
-506 DTFNRPNVELVDVS
+506 DTFNRDNVELVDVS
-520 ASQGVEAITE
+520 TTQGVEAITE
-530 TGIIANGQEY
+530 RGVVASGKEY
-540 PVDCI
+540 EVDCI

-565 FGVAGQSI
+565 FGIRGRSI
-573 YEHWEAGMRS
+573 YEHWQDGMRS

-595 FLCGGGF
+595 YMCGGGF

-621 AYTIGE
+621 AYTISE
-627 LSRRGIRSANVSL
+627 LSRRGIQSANVSHQ
-640 DAEERWIADQLET
+640 AEEHWISDQLDT
-653 KGGGFVLGGSPDTCT
+653 RISSFVLGGSPDTCT
-668 PGYYNQEGTAKRYRN
+668 PGYYNQEGTRKRYRD

-700 RAWRDDGQLDG
+700 RDWRESNTLEG
-711 LDLD
+711 LELG

>member
-1 MMRLFC
+1 M
-7 PIYPI
+7 
-12 IASTHRSGNVA
+12 S
-23 GARGNLKSARK
+23 
-34 SAAVFRG
+34 
-41 LQRKVVNRQYVF
+41 VN
-53 ASAALSA
+53 
-60 RDEPQ
+60 
-65 QRESGGIRI
+65 
-74 GRVGSYSRPAGPT
+74 
-87 HWSVLLAMRYGLQGN
+87 
-102 HREDFKMTKTNDI
+102 NDPFSI
-115 LSNESLGFD
+115 DSLGFD
-124 PDVLAQRYAEEREK
+124 PDTLSKRYAVEREK
-138 RIRPDAETQFVQLS
+138 RIREDAEAQFVQLS
-152 HDSPF
+152 HDSAF
-157 ANKYLEEDPYSE
+157 ANKYLEEDPYCE
-169 TLDRAPLKDQREVIV
+169 PVQRDPIKDEREVIV

-194 AARLSQAGIRD
+194 AARLVQAGIEG
-205 VRIVESGSDFGG
+205 VRIVESGGDFGG

-244 YIPKLRYSY
+244 YVPKLRYSF
-253 ASEIYEHA
+253 APEIYEHA
-261 QRIGKHFDLYK
+261 QRIGQHFGLYE

-286 EDESLWLVTTNRGDA
+286 EDDNRWLVQTNHSDE

-318 LPGIPGVEQ
+318 LPGIPGVEN

-338 DYDYTGGGPTGNLTG
+338 DYDYTGGSHEGGLEN

-396 NAETDPLWAES
+396 NAETDPKWAAS
-407 LEPGWQRDRQ
+407 LKPGWQKERQ

-439 RLTRNL
+439 RLTRNVRTL
-445 KELVAQSEER
+445 ASKATEQVSNLVQ
-455 ISGLAQIA
+455 LA
-463 DFKTMETIRGLVDE
+463 DFKTMEEIRGLVDE
-477 TVKDP
+477 TVRDP
-482 EVAEKLKAYY
+482 ETADKLKAYY

-500 FNDFYL
+500 FNDHYL
-506 DTFNRPNVELVDVS
+506 DTFNRDNVELVDVS
-520 ASQGVEAITE
+520 TTQGVEAITE
-530 TGIIANGQEY
+530 RGVVASGKEY
-540 PVDCI
+540 EVDCI

-565 FGVAGQSI
+565 FGIGGRSI
-573 YEHWEAGMRS
+573 YEHWQDGMRS

-595 FLCGGGF
+595 YMCGGGF

-621 AYTIGE
+621 AYTISE
-627 LSRRGIRSANVSL
+627 LSRRGIQSANVSHQ
-640 DAEERWIADQLET
+640 AEEHWISNQLDT
-653 KGGGFVLGGSPDTCT
+653 RISSFVLGGSPDTCT
-668 PGYYNQEGTAKRYRN
+668 PGYYNQEGTRKRYRD

-700 RAWRDDGQLDG
+700 RDWRESNMLEG
-711 LDLD
+711 LELS

>member
-1 MMRLFC
+1 M
-7 PIYPI
+7 
-12 IASTHRSGNVA
+12 ATKD
-23 GARGNLKSARK
+23 NLISPD
-34 SAAVFRG
+34 V
-41 LQRKVVNRQYVF
+41 
-53 ASAALSA
+53 
-60 RDEPQ
+60 
-65 QRESGGIRI
+65 
-74 GRVGSYSRPAGPT
+74 
-87 HWSVLLAMRYGLQGN
+87 
-102 HREDFKMTKTNDI
+102 
-115 LSNESLGFD
+115 LGFD
-124 PDVLAQRYAEEREK
+124 PDALAKRYAVERDK
-138 RIRPDAETQFVQLS
+138 RIRADAEEQFVQLS

-157 ANKYLEEDPYSE
+157 TNKYLQEDPYCKP
-169 TLDRAPLKDQREVIV
+169 LDRAPLKDQREVIV

-194 AARLSQAGIRD
+194 AARLAEAGITD

-244 YIPKLRYSY
+244 YVPKLRFSY

-261 QRIGKHFDLYK
+261 QRIGRHFDLYK

-286 EDESLWLVTTNRGDA
+286 EDESVWLLATDRGDQ
-301 MRARHICLGTG
+301 MRARHVCLGTG

-318 LPGIPGVEQ
+318 LPGIPGVEK
-327 FKGHSFHTCRW
+327 FKGHSFHTSRW
-338 DYDYTGGGPTGNLTG
+338 DYDYTGGGPDGGLSG

-371 VPALGESAKQ
+371 IPALGDGAKQ
-381 LYVFQRTPSSVDVRN
+381 LYVFQRTPSSVDMRN
-396 NAETDPLWAES
+396 NAETDPEWAKS
-407 LEPGWQRDRQ
+407 LKPGWQRERQ

-432 FVDDGWT
+432 FADDGWT
-439 RLTRNL
+439 RLTRNVA
-445 KELVAQSEER
+445 ELASQIPGKVP
-455 ISGLAQIA
+455 GLVQIA
-463 DFKTMETIRGLVDE
+463 DFKTMEEIRGLVDD
-477 TVKDP
+477 TVQNP

-520 ASQGVEAITE
+520 ATQGVEAITE
-530 TGIIANGQEY
+530 NGIVANGKEY
-540 PVDCI
+540 AVDCI
-545 IYASGFEITS
+545 VYASGFEITS

-565 FGVAGQSI
+565 FGIGGKSI
-573 YEHWEAGMRS
+573 YEHWQEGMRT

-621 AYTIGE
+621 AYTISE
-627 LSRRGIRSANVSL
+627 LGSRGVKAANVSVA
-640 DAEERWIADQLET
+640 AEERWIADQLET

-668 PGYYNQEGTAKRYRN
+668 PGYYNQEGTTQRYRN

-690 KGVGAYMKLL
+690 KGVGADMKLL
-700 RAWRDDGQLDG
+700 RQWRADGELEG
-711 LDLD
+711 LELN

>member
-1 MMRLFC
+1 M
-7 PIYPI
+7 
-12 IASTHRSGNVA
+12 A
-23 GARGNLKSARK
+23 
-34 SAAVFRG
+34 
-41 LQRKVVNRQYVF
+41 
-53 ASAALSA
+53 
-60 RDEPQ
+60 
-65 QRESGGIRI
+65 
-74 GRVGSYSRPAGPT
+74 
-87 HWSVLLAMRYGLQGN
+87 
-102 HREDFKMTKTNDI
+102 TNDKVI
-115 LSNESLGFD
+115 SPEVLGFD
-124 PDVLAQRYAEEREK
+124 PDALAERYAAERDK
-138 RIRPDAETQFVQLS
+138 RIRADAEAQFVQLS

-157 ANKYLEEDPYSE
+157 TNKYLEEDPYCKP
-169 TLDRAPLKDQREVIV
+169 LDRAPLKDQREVIV

-194 AARLSQAGIRD
+194 AARLVEAGISD
-205 VRIVESGSDFGG
+205 VRIVESGGDFGG

-244 YIPKLRYSY
+244 YVPKLRFSY

-261 QRIGKHFDLYK
+261 QRIGRHFDLYK

-286 EDESLWLVTTNRGDA
+286 EDESMWLVATNRGDE
-301 MRARHICLGTG
+301 MRARHVCLGTG

-318 LPGIPGVEQ
+318 LPGIPGVEK

-338 DYDYTGGGPTGNLTG
+338 DYDYTGGGPDGGLTG
-353 LADKT
+353 LANKT

-371 VPALGESAKQ
+371 VPALGEGAKQ

-396 NAETDPLWAES
+396 NAETDPEWAKN
-407 LEPGWQRDRQ
+407 LKPGWQKERQ

-432 FVDDGWT
+432 FADDGWT
-439 RLTRNL
+439 RLTRNVT
-445 KELVAQSEER
+445 ELASQTEGKVP
-455 ISGLAQIA
+455 GLLQIA
-463 DFKTMETIRGLVDE
+463 DFKTMEEIRGLVDD

-520 ASQGVEAITE
+520 ATQGVEAITE
-530 TGIIANGQEY
+530 NGIIANGKEY
-540 PVDCI
+540 AVDCI
-545 IYASGFEITS
+545 VYASGFEITS

-565 FGVAGQSI
+565 FGIGGKSI
-573 YEHWEAGMRS
+573 YEHWQEGMRT

-621 AYTIGE
+621 AYTITE
-627 LSRRGIRSANVSL
+627 LRNRGVKAANVSVA
-640 DAEERWIADQLET
+640 AENVGLLISLKP

-668 PGYYNQEGTAKRYRN
+668 PGYYNQEGTTQRYR
-683 VRRETYS
+683 ECAS
-690 KGVGAYMKLL
+690 
-700 RAWRDDGQLDG
+700 
-711 LDLD
+711 

>member
-1 MMRLFC
+1 VSEAQHPFSSE
-7 PIYPI
+7 
-12 IASTHRSGNVA
+12 A
-23 GARGNLKSARK
+23 
-34 SAAVFRG
+34 
-41 LQRKVVNRQYVF
+41 
-53 ASAALSA
+53 
-60 RDEPQ
+60 
-65 QRESGGIRI
+65 
-74 GRVGSYSRPAGPT
+74 
-87 HWSVLLAMRYGLQGN
+87 
-102 HREDFKMTKTNDI
+102 
-115 LSNESLGFD
+115 LGFD
-124 PDVLAQRYAEEREK
+124 PDALAKRYAEEREK
-138 RIRPDAETQFVQLS
+138 RIREDAEAQFVQLS

-157 ANKYLEEDPYSE
+157 ANKYLEEDPYCE
-169 TLDRAPLKDQREVIV
+169 PVQRDPIKDEREVIV

-194 AARLSQAGIRD
+194 AARLVQAGIEG
-205 VRIVESGSDFGG
+205 VRIVESGGDFGG

-244 YIPKLRYSY
+244 YVPKLRYSF
-253 ASEIYEHA
+253 APEIYEHA
-261 QRIGKHFDLYK
+261 QRIGQHFGLYE

-286 EDESLWLVTTNRGDA
+286 EEEKRWLVQTNHGDE

-318 LPGIPGVEQ
+318 LPGIPGVED

-338 DYDYTGGGPTGNLTG
+338 DYDYTGGSHEGGLDN

-396 NAETDPLWAES
+396 NAETDPEWAAS
-407 LEPGWQRDRQ
+407 LKPGWQKERQ

-432 FVDDGWT
+432 FIDDGWT
-439 RLTRNL
+439 RLTRNVKAL
-445 KELVAQSEER
+445 ASKATEQVSNLVQ
-455 ISGLAQIA
+455 LA
-463 DFKTMETIRGLVDE
+463 DFKTMEEIRGLVDE

-482 EVAEKLKAYY
+482 ETADKLKAYY

-500 FNDFYL
+500 FNDHYL
-506 DTFNRPNVELVDVS
+506 ATFNRDNVELVDVS
-520 ASQGVEAITE
+520 TTQGVEAITE
-530 TGIIANGQEY
+530 RGIVANGKEY
-540 PVDCI
+540 EVDCI

-565 FGVAGQSI
+565 FGMGGQSI
-573 YEHWEAGMRS
+573 YEHWQDGMRS

-595 FLCGGGF
+595 YMCGGGF

-621 AYTIGE
+621 AYTISE
-627 LSRRGIRSANVSL
+627 LSRRGIQSANVSHE
-640 DAEERWIADQLET
+640 AEEQWISDQLDT
-653 KGGGFVLGGSPDTCT
+653 RISGFVLGGSPDTCT
-668 PGYYNQEGTAKRYRN
+668 PGYYNQEGTSKRYRD

-700 RAWRDDGQLDG
+700 RDWRESNTLEG
-711 LDLD
+711 LELG